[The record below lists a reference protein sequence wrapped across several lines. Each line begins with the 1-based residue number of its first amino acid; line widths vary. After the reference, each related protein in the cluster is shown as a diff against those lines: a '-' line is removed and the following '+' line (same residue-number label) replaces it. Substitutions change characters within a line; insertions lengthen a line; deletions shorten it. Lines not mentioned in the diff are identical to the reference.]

1 MTKKSYNSGTMDSTR
16 DFITKYP
23 SKTYKKGETIL
34 LKDEKPAHI
43 FIIETGFVKTYSITK
58 NGDERLVS
66 IDRKGD
72 DFPIGFALG
81 LIEKSEYFYEAFSKC
96 TVRLVPRSDYI
107 DYLRGDS
114 ERLYKQQVRLT
125 TLLLATLS
133 RVHALEQP
141 NAREKIAY
149 TLVYMA
155 DKLGVMLRPNKSSL
169 KIDVTQQEIA
179 NSLGLTRETANIELK
194 KLETMKI
201 ITHSRKS
208 YVLYMEKLKEYLSKQ
223 Q

>member
-1 MTKKSYNSGTMDSTR
+1 MDSLR
-16 DFITKYP
+16 DFIAKYP
-23 SKTYKKGETIL
+23 PKTFKKGETIL
-34 LKDEKPAHI
+34 LKDEKPDQI
-43 FIIETGFVKTYSITK
+43 FIIESGFVKTYSITK

-72 DFPIGFALG
+72 DFPIGYSLG
-81 LIEKSEYFYEAFSKC
+81 LIEKSQFFYEAFSKC
-96 TVRLVPRSDYI
+96 TVRLVPRQ
-107 DYLRGDS
+107 DYLAYLHGDID
-114 ERLYKQQVRLT
+114 RLYNQQVRLT
-125 TLLLATLS
+125 ILLLATLS

-141 NAREKIAY
+141 NAREKIAH

-155 DKLGVMLRPNKSSL
+155 DKLGVILRPNKSKL

-208 YVLYMEKLKEYLSKQ
+208 YVLYMEKLKDYLNKQ

>member
-1 MTKKSYNSGTMDSTR
+1 MDSIR
-16 DFITKYP
+16 NFIRKYP
-23 SKTYKKGETIL
+23 AKSYKKGETIL
-34 LKDEKPAHI
+34 LKDEKPAQI
-43 FIIETGFVKTYSITK
+43 YIIESGFVKTYSITK

-66 IDRKGD
+66 IDRRGD
-72 DFPIGFALG
+72 DFPIGYAMG

-96 TVRLVPRSDYI
+96 TIRLVPRDDYI
-107 DYLRGDS
+107 AYLHEDKDRM
-114 ERLYKQQVRLT
+114 YKQQVRLT
-125 TLLLATLS
+125 ILLLATLS

-141 NAREKIAY
+141 NAREKIAH
-149 TLVYMA
+149 TLLYMA
-155 DKLGVMLRPNKSSL
+155 DKLGVMLRPNKSRL

-201 ITHSRKS
+201 IEHSRKS
-208 YVLYMEKLKEYLSKQ
+208 YVLYMEKLKDYLNKQ

>member
-1 MTKKSYNSGTMDSTR
+1 MDNFKQ
-16 DFITKYP
+16 FIAQYP
-23 SKTYKKGETIL
+23 IKTFKKGETIL
-34 LKDEKPAHI
+34 LKDEKPPHI
-43 FIIETGFVKTYSITK
+43 FIIESGFVKTYSITK
-58 NGDERLVS
+58 SGDERLVS
-66 IDRKGD
+66 VDRRGD

-96 TVRLVPRSDYI
+96 TIRSVPREDYVA
-107 DYLRGDS
+107 YLRSDA
-114 ERLYKQQVRLT
+114 ERMYKQQVRLT

-141 NAREKIAY
+141 SAREKIAY

-155 DKLGVMLRPNKSSL
+155 NQLGVILRPHKRSQSEL

-179 NSLGLTRETANIELK
+179 NSLGLTRETTNIELK
-194 KLETMKI
+194 KLETMKL

-208 YVLYMEKLKEYLSKQ
+208 YVLYMEKLKDYLNKQ
-223 Q
+223 S

>member
-1 MTKKSYNSGTMDSTR
+1 MDSLR
-16 DFITKYP
+16 DFIAKYP
-23 SKTYKKGETIL
+23 AKTFKKGETIL
-34 LKDEKPAHI
+34 LKDEKPDQI
-43 FIIETGFVKTYSITK
+43 FIIESGFVKTYSITK

-72 DFPIGFALG
+72 DFPIGYALG
-81 LIEKSEYFYEAFSKC
+81 LIEKSQFFYEAFSKC
-96 TVRLVPRSDYI
+96 TVRLVPRQ
-107 DYLRGDS
+107 DYLEYLHGDID
-114 ERLYKQQVRLT
+114 RLYNQQVRLT
-125 TLLLATLS
+125 ILLLATLS

-141 NAREKIAY
+141 NAREKIAH

-155 DKLGVMLRPNKSSL
+155 DKLGVILRPNKSKL

-208 YVLYMEKLKEYLSKQ
+208 YVLYMEKLKDYLNKQ

>member
-1 MTKKSYNSGTMDSTR
+1 MDSIR
-16 DFITKYP
+16 NFISKYP
-23 SKTYKKGETIL
+23 AKNYKKGETIL
-34 LKDEKPAHI
+34 LKNEKPAHI
-43 FIIETGFVKTYSITK
+43 FIIESGFVKTYSITK
-58 NGDERLVS
+58 GGDERLVS

-72 DFPIGFALG
+72 DFPIGYAMG

-96 TVRLVPRSDYI
+96 VVRMVPRADYI
-107 DYLRGDS
+107 AYLHEDKDRM
-114 ERLYKQQVRLT
+114 YKQQVRLT
-125 TLLLATLS
+125 VLLLATLS

-141 NAREKIAY
+141 NAREKIAH
-149 TLVYMA
+149 TLLYMA
-155 DKLGVMLRPNKSSL
+155 DKLGVMLRPNKSRL

-201 ITHSRKS
+201 IEHSRKS
-208 YVLYMEKLKEYLSKQ
+208 YVLYMEKLKDYLNKQ

>member
-1 MTKKSYNSGTMDSTR
+1 MDSIR
-16 DFITKYP
+16 NFISKYP
-23 SKTYKKGETIL
+23 AKNYKKGETIL

-43 FIIETGFVKTYSITK
+43 FIIESGFVKTYSITK
-58 NGDERLVS
+58 SGDERLVS

-72 DFPIGFALG
+72 DFPIGYAMG

-96 TVRLVPRSDYI
+96 VVRMVPRDDYI
-107 DYLRGDS
+107 AYLHEDKDRM
-114 ERLYKQQVRLT
+114 YKQQVRLT
-125 TLLLATLS
+125 VLLLATLS

-141 NAREKIAY
+141 NAREKIAH
-149 TLVYMA
+149 TLLYMA
-155 DKLGVMLRPNKSSL
+155 DKLGVMLRPNKSRL

-201 ITHSRKS
+201 IEHSRKS
-208 YVLYMEKLKEYLSKQ
+208 YVLYMEKLKDYLNKQ

>member
-1 MTKKSYNSGTMDSTR
+1 MDSIR
-16 DFITKYP
+16 DFLSKYP
-23 SKTYKKGETIL
+23 AKSYKKGETIL
-34 LKDEKPAHI
+34 LKDEKPAYVY
-43 FIIETGFVKTYSITK
+43 IIESGFVKTYSITK

-72 DFPIGFALG
+72 DFPIGYAMG
-81 LIEKSEYFYEAFSKC
+81 LIEKSEYFYEAFSRC
-96 TVRLVPRSDYI
+96 TVRLVPRSEYI
-107 DYLRGDS
+107 QYLHGDMD
-114 ERLYKQQVRLT
+114 RMYKQQVRLT
-125 TLLLATLS
+125 TVLLATLS

-141 NAREKIAY
+141 NAREKIAH
-149 TLVYMA
+149 TLLYMA
-155 DKLGVMLRPNKSSL
+155 DKLGVMLRPSKSKPRL

-201 ITHSRKS
+201 IEHSRKS
-208 YVLYMEKLKEYLSKQ
+208 YVLYMEKLREYLNKQ